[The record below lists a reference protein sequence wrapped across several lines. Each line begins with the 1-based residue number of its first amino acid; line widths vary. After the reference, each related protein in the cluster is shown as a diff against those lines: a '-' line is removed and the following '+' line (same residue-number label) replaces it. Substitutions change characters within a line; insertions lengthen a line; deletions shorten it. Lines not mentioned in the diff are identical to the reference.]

1 MKIAA
6 YCRVSTE
13 KEAQIDSLEKQI
25 EFFNEFTKKNGYELY
40 KLYADEGISGKQIK
54 HRKQFQQ
61 MMEDAKHKKFE
72 KVVVKDVSRFARNTV
87 DLLQSVR
94 ELKSYGV
101 QVDFLNNGEVMEGG
115 SEFILTIL
123 GAMAQQESAN
133 MSKRVKFGKDITAQK
148 GRVPNLVFGYD
159 KIPNERYT
167 LKINEEEAKIVKEI
181 FESYVY
187 KGIGTTKIAWDLND
201 RGIRTKKTK
210 SKWVQTSIVR
220 MLKNPIY
227 TGRVTNKKSE
237 VTDFITGTRK
247 DLPEEEWIVV
257 ERSEM
262 RIISDELFNRA
273 QEILAQRSNEFK
285 LNNKREKTE
294 YVFSTLIYCKHCGYS
309 FRRIKRKYK
318 EDGPEYIRWVCSG
331 RNSMGVNHCPNTT
344 VIDEEELL
352 NAIKIYLK
360 SIIKNKKNFMIT
372 VEKEFEKITKL
383 RENNERSEESLLK
396 EIEKVTVKKQ
406 KYMEMFQNEIINIQE
421 LKKYTNP
428 LNEDIARLEREL
440 KLITSEIKEKDVLE
454 KELNK
459 TIKTVD
465 DILNNET
472 ITNAMLKTII
482 DVIEVDSDGNIEV
495 RLKLLNEIG
504 TNEPVITKFEDIYQ
518 NGEDTENKK
527 DNNNE
532 ENSTALKSNN
542 STQRCLRTTNKNKS
556 KFSKRSKRDT

>member
-1 MKIAA
+1 MLKCNRTKTTKQKNKESSDVMKIAA

-61 MMEDAKHKKFE
+61 MMIDAKAKKFD

-133 MSKRVKFGKDITAQK
+133 MSKRVKFGKDITAKK

-159 KIPNERYT
+159 KIPDERYT

-187 KGIGTTKIAWDLND
+187 KGIGTTKIAWNLND

-247 DLPEEEWIVV
+247 GLPEEEWIVV
-257 ERSEM
+257 ERPEM

-273 QEILAQRSNEFK
+273 QELLEQRSNEFK

-309 FRRIKRKYK
+309 FRRIKRKYTA
-318 EDGPEYIRWVCSG
+318 DGPEYIRWVCSG

-360 SIIKNKKNFMIT
+360 SIIKNKKDFMKA

-465 DILNNET
+465 DILNNQT

-482 DVIEVDSDGNIEV
+482 DVIEVDSDSNVEV

-504 TNEPVITKFEDIYQ
+504 TNEPVITRFEDIYNNFEDKQ
-518 NGEDTENKK
+518 NGEDKK
-527 DNNNE
+527 SKED
-532 ENSTALKSNN
+532 STALKSIN
-542 STQRCLRTTNKNKS
+542 ST
-556 KFSKRSKRDT
+556 

>member
-1 MKIAA
+1 
-6 YCRVSTE
+6 
-13 KEAQIDSLEKQI
+13 
-25 EFFNEFTKKNGYELY
+25 
-40 KLYADEGISGKQIK
+40 
-54 HRKQFQQ
+54 
-61 MMEDAKHKKFE
+61 
-72 KVVVKDVSRFARNTV
+72 
-87 DLLQSVR
+87 
-94 ELKSYGV
+94 
-101 QVDFLNNGEVMEGG
+101 
-115 SEFILTIL
+115 
-123 GAMAQQESAN
+123 
-133 MSKRVKFGKDITAQK
+133 
-148 GRVPNLVFGYD
+148 
-159 KIPNERYT
+159 
-167 LKINEEEAKIVKEI
+167 
-181 FESYVY
+181 
-187 KGIGTTKIAWDLND
+187 
-201 RGIRTKKTK
+201 
-210 SKWVQTSIVR
+210 
-220 MLKNPIY
+220 
-227 TGRVTNKKSE
+227 
-237 VTDFITGTRK
+237 
-247 DLPEEEWIVV
+247 
-257 ERSEM
+257 
-262 RIISDELFNRA
+262 
-273 QEILAQRSNEFK
+273 
-285 LNNKREKTE
+285 
-294 YVFSTLIYCKHCGYS
+294 
-309 FRRIKRKYK
+309 
-318 EDGPEYIRWVCSG
+318 
-331 RNSMGVNHCPNTT
+331 MGVNHCPNTT

-360 SIIKNKKNFMIT
+360 SIIKNKKDFMKT

-482 DVIEVDSDGNIEV
+482 NVIEVDSDSNIEV

-532 ENSTALKSNN
+532 ENSTALKSING
-542 STQRCLRTTNKNKS
+542 TQRCN
-556 KFSKRSKRDT
+556 